1 MFVHQI
7 NCTEKHLYEK
17 LQRKRRKHN
26 TNCKK
31 AENQSNMNEELLQL
45 IEKRLE
51 ELQFKKVILERM
63 KTRDA
68 KILNNRM
75 IKEDE
80 GMFYRKTKGKNKRNR
95 KTPKIE

>member
-1 MFVHQI
+1 
-7 NCTEKHLYEK
+7 
-17 LQRKRRKHN
+17 
-26 TNCKK
+26 
-31 AENQSNMNEELLQL
+31 
-45 IEKRLE
+45 
-51 ELQFKKVILERM
+51 M

-95 KTPKIE
+95 KTPKIEQIFGREFGKITPKRHTENG